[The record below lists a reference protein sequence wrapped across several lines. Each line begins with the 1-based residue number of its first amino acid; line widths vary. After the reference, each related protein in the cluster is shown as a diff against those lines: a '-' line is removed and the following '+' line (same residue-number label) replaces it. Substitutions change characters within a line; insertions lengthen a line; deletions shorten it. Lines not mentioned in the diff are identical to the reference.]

1 MGVSLAMLIVTT
13 IVSVGTSVLFFQ
25 SDLSYMQFAI
35 IGNADYTAP
44 PDYSLSQLFFTLVP
58 PNLVIPFEGQNILQV
73 MFLALFFGLVIKKTI
88 DPMPPLID
96 GIETFNKFFLSA
108 LSLVIP
114 FVPAIV
120 FLAMFS
126 LTATAD
132 LNALLALAKILLG
145 LAVGTLLVFLIGAA
159 AVAVTGRI
167 SPVPYLKKAV
177 GFAPIPF
184 SINGSN
190 ASVPF
195 VMKFSEEKLGVK
207 QSLVSFLIPVGMQF
221 NKTGQCFFFAMSAA
235 MMLKVFQIELDG
247 DTLLTFLVSVF
258 IMALSKPPIP
268 CGGIVCLNYMFGVLG
283 IPVEAVAVIFAI
295 EPIATVFVSI
305 MNATANFTATFCVA
319 KMDGGVDEKAYFA

>member
-132 LNALLALAKILLG
+132 LNALLALAKI
-145 LAVGTLLVFLIGAA
+145 
-159 AVAVTGRI
+159 
-167 SPVPYLKKAV
+167 
-177 GFAPIPF
+177 
-184 SINGSN
+184 
-190 ASVPF
+190 
-195 VMKFSEEKLGVK
+195 
-207 QSLVSFLIPVGMQF
+207 
-221 NKTGQCFFFAMSAA
+221 
-235 MMLKVFQIELDG
+235 
-247 DTLLTFLVSVF
+247 
-258 IMALSKPPIP
+258 
-268 CGGIVCLNYMFGVLG
+268 
-283 IPVEAVAVIFAI
+283 
-295 EPIATVFVSI
+295 
-305 MNATANFTATFCVA
+305 
-319 KMDGGVDEKAYFA
+319 